1 MDTKERTEEGTV
13 FDGLW
18 REYVLQFLDEG
29 ETTEEERSTVRT
41 VFYAGMLALLLRIVG
56 EKSGDKSNLL
66 RMMVRLCEEVPR
78 ITPVLREGVR
88 RFDDE
93 RSN

>member
-1 MDTKERTEEGTV
+1 
-13 FDGLW
+13 
-18 REYVLQFLDEG
+18 
-29 ETTEEERSTVRT
+29 
-41 VFYAGMLALLLRIVG
+41 MLALLLRIVG